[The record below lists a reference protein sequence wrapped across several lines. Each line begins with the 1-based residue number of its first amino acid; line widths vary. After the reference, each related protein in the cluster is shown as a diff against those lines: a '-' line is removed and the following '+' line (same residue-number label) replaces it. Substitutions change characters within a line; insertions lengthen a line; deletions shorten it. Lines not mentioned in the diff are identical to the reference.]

1 MCMSADQKRQQ
12 EGARKEAHEN
22 SYCVDATGNLEHK
35 MNEYEEV
42 MRARK

>member
-1 MCMSADQKRQQ
+1 MMSEEQIRKK
-12 EGARKEAHEN
+12 EEARKEAHEN
-22 SYCVDATGNLEHK
+22 SYCVDATGNRDHK